1 MKKLF
6 FIIAFMMLFLSGCSF
21 NNFETS
27 NLMHPPKATGEM
39 AEIQSLIEKTVGSD
53 IIFKY
58 PQNGEY
64 RSAIIMHDIDG
75 DKEDE
80 AIAVYQLTNQDT
92 QTYIMIIDKVNNGWK
107 VIKTISSHNTDLDKV
122 CFGDINNNGKDDIVL
137 GWTGYTNYNKE
148 LMIILL
154 DNDDYNVLYPNE
166 TYSDI
171 TVNDFDSD
179 GKAEILTLSVSKRDD
194 TSSNNSDRTAKAK
207 LIKFNDENQNFD
219 LLDTALMDSTVIKYN
234 NIKFGNIDEKQKGAV
249 IESIT
254 GKQKNIT
261 EIVYWDSES
270 QKLMAPLCNKNTLHS
285 ETFMRDSVIQSND
298 INNDGIIEIPKL
310 ELSQDDSDDNI
321 VYILS
326 WFKYNTTTFLPEYV
340 DSIIMNEKDSYIFVV
355 PEKWKQTKQGFYKIK
370 LGYDL
375 NTRTMRIFEQV
386 NDDGNE
392 VKGRNILNI
401 HTFSEKEYNE
411 VSNKD
416 KHIVLQ
422 EENNKVYTAE
432 ILVDDTELLI
442 SENDLIG
449 NFKVI

>member
-6 FIIAFMMLFLSGCSF
+6 FIIALIMFFLSGCSF

-39 AEIQSLIEKTVGSD
+39 AAIQSLIEKTVGSD

-64 RSAIIMHDIDG
+64 RSAIIMHDVDG
-75 DKEDE
+75 DNEDE
-80 AIAVYQLTNQDT
+80 AIAVYQLASQDT
-92 QTYIMIIDKVNNGWK
+92 QTYIMIIDKVNDAWQ
-107 VIKTISSHNTDLDKV
+107 VIKTISSQNTELDKV
-122 CFGDINNNGKDDIVL
+122 CFGDINGNGKDDIVL

-148 LMIILL
+148 LMVILF
-154 DNDDYNVLYPNE
+154 DNDDYNALYPNE
-166 TYSDI
+166 IYSDV

-194 TSSNNSDRTAKAK
+194 TSNNGDRAAKAK
-207 LIKFNDENQNFD
+207 LIKFNSENKTFY

-234 NIKFGNIDEKQKGAV
+234 NVKFGNIDEKQKGAV
-249 IESIT
+249 IESTT
-254 GKQKNIT
+254 GKEKTVT
-261 EIVYWDSES
+261 EIVYWDNVSK
-270 QKLMAPLCNKNTLHS
+270 KLMAPLCNKNTLHADA
-285 ETFMRDSVIQSND
+285 FLRDSVIQSND
-298 INNDGIIEIPKL
+298 INNDGIIEIPKM
-310 ELSQDDSDDNI
+310 ELTQDDSDDNTI
-321 VYILS
+321 YILS
-326 WFKYNTTTFLPEYV
+326 WFKYNTVTFIPEYV
-340 DSIIMNEKDSYIFVV
+340 DSIIMNDKDSYIFVV
-355 PEKWKQTKQGFYKIK
+355 PEKWKQAQQGFYKIK
-370 LGYDL
+370 LEYDI
-375 NTRTMRIFEQV
+375 NTRTVMIFEQV
-386 NDDGNE
+386 NAEGNA

-442 SENDLIG
+442 SENDLIS